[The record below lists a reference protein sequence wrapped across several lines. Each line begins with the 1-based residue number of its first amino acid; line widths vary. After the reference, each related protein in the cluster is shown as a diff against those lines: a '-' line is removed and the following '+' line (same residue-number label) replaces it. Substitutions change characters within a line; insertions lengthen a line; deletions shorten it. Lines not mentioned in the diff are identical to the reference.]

1 MDSKELVIKSFTWND
16 VKVFLSVW
24 EYQLGWLYI
33 LLVEEETGEDYC
45 DLSVFVKPL
54 EKRNQM
60 CVDVNNCPNAEEFI
74 RKYNLW
80 VKIWEIDS
88 WFVTYP
94 IYEMD
99 LDELREYDNLWVRDF
114 EKDTLNNEEIWDQRS
129 VWDALKSS

>member
-1 MDSKELVIKSFTWND
+1 MDPKELVIKSFTWND

-24 EYQLGWLYI
+24 EYQLGGLYI

-74 RKYNLW
+74 REYNLW
-80 VKIWEIDS
+80 VKVWEIDS
-88 WFVTYP
+88 GFVTYP

-114 EKDTLNNEEIWDQRS
+114 EKDTLNNEEIGDQRN
-129 VWDALKSS
+129 VRDALKS

>member
-1 MDSKELVIKSFTWND
+1 METKELAIKWYQGNGI
-16 VKVFLSVW
+16 KVFLSVW
-24 EYQLGWLYI
+24 EYQAWWLYI
-33 LLVEEETGEDYC
+33 LLVEEETGDDYC
-45 DLSVFVKPL
+45 DLSVFIKPL
-54 EKRNQM
+54 EKRNQI

-74 RKYNLW
+74 REYNLW

-114 EKDTLNNEEIWDQRS
+114 EKDTLNNEEIGDQRS
-129 VWDALKSS
+129 VWDALKWN

>member
-1 MDSKELVIKSFTWND
+1 MDPKELVIKSYSWND

-24 EYQLGWLYI
+24 EYQAWWLYL

-54 EKRNQM
+54 EKRNQI
-60 CVDVNNCPNAEEFI
+60 CVDINNCPNAEEFI
-74 RKYNLW
+74 REYNLW
-80 VKIWEIDS
+80 VKVWEIDS
-88 WFVTYP
+88 GFVTYP

-114 EKDTLNNEEIWDQRS
+114 EKDTLNNEEIGDQRS
-129 VWDALKSS
+129 VWDALKGK

>member
-1 MDSKELVIKSFTWND
+1 MDPKELVIKSFTWNN

-24 EYQLGWLYI
+24 EYQAWWLYL

-45 DLSVFVKPL
+45 DLSAFVKSL

-74 RKYNLW
+74 REYNLW
-80 VKIWEIDS
+80 VKVWEIDS
-88 WFVTYP
+88 GFVTYP

-114 EKDTLNNEEIWDQRS
+114 EKDTLNNEEIGDQRS
-129 VWDALKSS
+129 VRDALKW